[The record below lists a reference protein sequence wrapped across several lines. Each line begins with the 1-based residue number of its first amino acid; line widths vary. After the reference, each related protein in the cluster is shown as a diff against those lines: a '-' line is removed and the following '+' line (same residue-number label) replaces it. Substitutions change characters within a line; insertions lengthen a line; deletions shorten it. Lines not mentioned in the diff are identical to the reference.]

1 MNLGYDIAQ
10 ALPGLRAEAESRM
23 TDTCT
28 VTRGDGG
35 EVLDPVTDEW
45 VPVPAVTVY
54 SGACRVKHATTG
66 AAQVGTGSQ
75 LLAVSQL
82 ELHVPVTAVGI
93 GVGDR
98 VEITGSST
106 RAEQVGRVFTV
117 TAEFDGSQTTALRFR
132 VEVADPRPGGG

>member
-1 MNLGYDIAQ
+1 MSY
-10 ALPGLRAEAESRM
+10 ALESGRRMAVSRM

-35 EVLDPVTDEW
+35 EVLDPATDKW
-45 VPVPAVTVY
+45 VPVPAVSVY
-54 SGACRVKHATTG
+54 SGVCRVKHATTG
-66 AAQVGTGSQ
+66 AAQVDAGSQ

-82 ELHVPVTAVGI
+82 ELHVPVSAVGI

-98 VEITGSST
+98 VEITGSAT

-132 VEVADPRPGGG
+132 VEAADPRPGGG

>member
-1 MNLGYDIAQ
+1 MIGGVLNMGRSMAV
-10 ALPGLRAEAESRM
+10 SRM
-23 TDTCT
+23 TDSCA

-35 EVLDPVTDEW
+35 EALDPVTDQW

-54 SGACRVKHATTG
+54 SGVCRVKHATTG
-66 AAQVGTGSQ
+66 ADQVDAGSQ

-82 ELHVPVTAVGI
+82 ELHVPVTAVGVA
-93 GVGDR
+93 VGDR

-132 VEVADPRPGGG
+132 VEAADGR